1 LDFIS
6 GFYFTAGAGDCFDL
20 TSDSFGLI
28 PGLGDYSEILV
39 SFLGCGT
46 TTGSLFFTSGFG
58 DYSEI
63 SRGVC
68 FTGFKTDYFFEGS
81 TFFGSYFLVSTFLG
95 SSPLVIT
102 LTSALDLS
110 IKETAFKSALGVAIG
125 SSFLGPDFR
134 DTTEVLSGEASSC

>member
-1 LDFIS
+1 
-6 GFYFTAGAGDCFDL
+6 
-20 TSDSFGLI
+20 
-28 PGLGDYSEILV
+28 V
-39 SFLGCGT
+39 SFLGWGT
-46 TTGSLFFTSGFG
+46 TTGILVFTSGFG

-68 FTGFKTDYFFEGS
+68 FSGFKTDYFFEGS
-81 TFFGSYFLVSTFLG
+81 TFFVSTFLG

-110 IKETAFKSALGVAIG
+110 VKETAFKEAPGVAIG

-134 DTTEVLSGEASSC
+134 DTTEVLSGEACSC